1 MQATKKDFGEG
12 FKWGVSTAAFQIEGA
27 YNVDGKGES
36 IWDVFSMQKGKIFQ
50 NQNAKI
56 SCDFYNR
63 YMHDLI
69 LMQSLGINNYR
80 FSLSWSR
87 LIPQGVGKVNC
98 KGVEFYNR
106 VIDFCLELEIQPWV
120 TLYHWD
126 LPNALQQKGGWTN
139 RNIINWFN
147 DYVSFC
153 IQKFG
158 DRVKHWMILNEPM
171 VFAGAGYFLGIH
183 APGKKGL
190 SNFLSTVH
198 HAAMCQSEGART
210 ARSIR
215 NDLKIGTTFSCSH
228 IEPATNRDADIQAA
242 KKADALLN
250 RTFIEALSGLGYP
263 VNDLKLLNRLE
274 PYIKDGDE
282 SKLAHQMDF
291 IGVQNYTREIVA
303 YSHFMPFIKTKIIR
317 ADKRNVKRTLMNW
330 EIHPSSIYHMLK
342 KYSAYNSA
350 TEIIITENGAAF
362 HDELC
367 NGSIHDAQRK
377 KYLQDHIN
385 EVHKAKTE
393 GVNVNG
399 YFIWSF
405 TDNFEWA
412 EGYYPRFGI
421 VYIDFTTQKRIVK
434 DSGKWFREF
443 LKDDQ

>member
-1 MQATKKDFGEG
+1 MQVTRRNFGEDLN
-12 FKWGVSTAAFQIEGA
+12 WGVSTAAFQIEGA
-27 YNVDGKGES
+27 YNTDGKGES
-36 IWDVFSMQKGKIFQ
+36 IWDVFSMQKGNIYQ
-50 NQNAKI
+50 NHHAKI

-69 LMQSLGINNYR
+69 LMHSLSITDYR

-106 VIDFCLELEIQPWV
+106 VIDFCLELGIKPWI

-126 LPNALQQKGGWTN
+126 LPQALQQKGGWTN
-139 RNIINWFN
+139 RDIISWFS

-183 APGKKGL
+183 APGKKEL
-190 SNFLSTVH
+190 SNFLATMH
-198 HAAMCQSEGART
+198 HAAMCQSEGARV
-210 ARSIR
+210 AKSLR

-228 IEPATNRDADIQAA
+228 IEPATNNERDILAA
-242 KKADALLN
+242 KKADILLN

-263 VNDLKLLNRLE
+263 VKELKLLNRLE

-282 SKLAHQMDF
+282 GKLACEMDF
-291 IGVQNYTREIVA
+291 IGIQNYTREIVA
-303 YSHFMPFIKTKIIR
+303 HSFFIPFINTKIIR
-317 ADKRNVKRTLMNW
+317 ADKRNVERTLMNW
-330 EIHPSSIYHMLK
+330 EIHPASIYYMLK
-342 KYSAYNSA
+342 KYSTYKSVK
-350 TEIIITENGAAF
+350 EIIITENGAAF

-367 NGSIHDAQRK
+367 DGLVHDAQRK
-377 KYLQDHIN
+377 KYLQDHI
-385 EVHKAKTE
+385 EQVYKAKCE
-393 GVNVNG
+393 GVNVKG

-421 VYIDFTTQKRIVK
+421 VYVDFATQKRIVK
-434 DSGKWFREF
+434 DSGKWFSEF
-443 LKDDQ
+443 LQDD